1 MYAEKKKRQWQ
12 AHACCTARKTNKG
25 RLPRIIA
32 GNSWPTQHW
41 SFMHT
46 ANGWLLQIRLYR
58 ENNDPAI
65 GGGSVALHSLRT
77 LTPTFISTPRPSSKG
92 VRKKREHRAARL
104 PPQAT
109 QEKRSAARLLSQT
122 MGTQEIHATVPGME
136 KKMKLPCCR
145 THAAMAA
152 ADAPRK
158 RSWQGVK
165 KTTV

>member
-1 MYAEKKKRQWQ
+1 
-12 AHACCTARKTNKG
+12 
-25 RLPRIIA
+25 
-32 GNSWPTQHW
+32 
-41 SFMHT
+41 MHT

-152 ADAPRK
+152 ADAQEEKLARCEENNSVGRVASDHEVP
-158 RSWQGVK
+158 
-165 KTTV
+165 TVRLFIYHRHK